1 MFELPPN
8 PPAELTAFVGGAGH
22 LRVALVGYEGFEPV
36 QRLVAAA
43 VIDGNPIDP
52 IIAKSLIHLSTRE
65 GPGGSLAGDA
75 ELLTDALDEAVFVDQ
90 REIEK
95 SEQKHFEQ
103 AIRQLERFV
112 EDKILVLRRELSS
125 TSEKLRSAKE
135 RRDQVVGSTARQ
147 RIEGEIDE
155 LATREENL
163 EHRIDA
169 LESREDEVYTKW
181 RDHYHK
187 LRYQPPNVEVL
198 FDATLQISRANRGTS
213 C

>member
-1 MFELPPN
+1 
-8 PPAELTAFVGGAGH
+8 LTALLGGAGH
-22 LRVALVGYEGFEPV
+22 LRLALVGYEGFEPV

-52 IIAKSLIHLSTRE
+52 IVAKSLIHLGARE
-65 GPGGSLAGDA
+65 GSGVALADDP
-75 ELLTDALDEAVFVDQ
+75 ELLNDVLDEAVFVDQ

-125 TSEKLRSAKE
+125 TSERLRSAKE
-135 RRDQVVGSTARQ
+135 RRDQVVGSTARE
-147 RIEGEIDE
+147 RIEAEIEE

-163 EHRIDA
+163 ESRIGA

-198 FDATLQISRANRGTS
+198 FDATLQISQANQGRS

>member
-1 MFELPPN
+1 MFELPPH
-8 PPAELTAFVGGAGH
+8 PPAELTALVGAAGH

-65 GPGGSLAGDA
+65 GSGGSLAGDA

-112 EDKILVLRRELSS
+112 EDKILVLRRELSFL
-125 TSEKLRSAKE
+125 SEKVRSAKQ
-135 RRDQVVGSTARQ
+135 RRDQVVGSTARA
-147 RIEGEIDE
+147 RIESDVEA
-155 LATREENL
+155 LA
-163 EHRIDA
+163 
-169 LESREDEVYTKW
+169 SRA
-181 RDHYHK
+181 
-187 LRYQPPNVEVL
+187 
-198 FDATLQISRANRGTS
+198 ATLAIRRR
-213 C
+213 CL